1 MWDSVELIKLRA
13 MLENTKALLKESR
26 EENKS
31 LQEKINS
38 FQTDLDSFKK
48 RQKLLLERKA
58 NMINSLLLSDVEQ
71 TLLPK
76 EANEGATKALLEGG
90 ESFSDSED
98 WFDEENGYNALY
110 SHLEKEMLLTWG
122 FNTSWFSLEEDSPV
136 LGEDVVVKTKEGIF
150 FAFLDDNGSFYELG
164 TYELVEDVIYWRPLP
179 YEGV

>member
-31 LQEKINS
+31 LQEKIDN
-38 FQTDLDSFKK
+38 FQNDLDSFKK

-76 EANEGATKALLEGG
+76 EANEGATKALKEGG
-90 ESFSDSED
+90 ESFSDSEE
-98 WFDEENGYNALY
+98 WFDEDNGYKALY
-110 SHLEKEMLLTWG
+110 SHLEKEMLLMWR
-122 FNTSWFSLEEDSPV
+122 FNTSWFNIEEDSPV
-136 LGEDVVVKTKEGIF
+136 LGEDVVVKSREGVF
-150 FAFLDDNGSFYELG
+150 YAYLDDNGSFYQTE
-164 TYELVEDVIYWRPLP
+164 TFELVEEVLYWRPLSDK
-179 YEGV
+179 GI